1 MHVLYIMGQS
11 TGGLPHYTAELANA
25 VSAHADVT
33 VLKPTT
39 TSADDLFD
47 DDVDVIEAFAPLGV
61 SMPEIY
67 RFEVSPTRLLRGI
80 LSYNQLKDIGLLDPD
95 VIHDATG
102 LFPQVKLFS
111 KLHGIDTGQPFVV
124 TFHEVPMD
132 RFSLSRPPILVE
144 ELVDA
149 AIPAL
154 EIDRSVVHTA
164 NQKRAL
170 IKRGTP
176 EEEIDVIPHGAYS
189 IFGEHTDVDVDTEP
203 NTLLFFGNV
212 VPPKGIDTLVEAI
225 PLVEREIPD
234 VTLIIAGSG
243 KVPKRSKQIIT
254 EHRENF
260 EIHNYFIPNDQVGA
274 FFSRAEVVTLPYRD
288 QDGTKGHSGALS
300 AAYSFGK
307 PIVASTAGEFED
319 LVERSGCGRTVP
331 PEDPKRLARAIVSVL
346 SSEDQKAKMRE
357 NSLQMAERLSWDT
370 IAKQYID
377 VYRRVHEP
385 YLSPMTR

>member
-67 RFEVSPTRLLRGI
+67 RLEVNPLALARGI
-80 LSYNQLKDIGLLDPD
+80 LSYNQLEDVWRLEPD
-95 VIHDATG
+95 VIHDPTG
-102 LFPQVKLFS
+102 LFPQVRLFS
-111 KLHGIDTGQPFVV
+111 KFHGIDADYPFVV

-132 RFSLSRPPILVE
+132 RFSLSRPPILAE
-144 ELVDA
+144 ELVDT
-149 AIPAL
+149 AIPDL

-164 NQKRAL
+164 NQRRAL

-176 EEEIDVIPHGAYS
+176 SETIDIIPHGAYS
-189 IFGEHTDVDVDTEP
+189 IFGEHTNVDTEP
-203 NTLLFFGNV
+203 NTLLFFGNI
-212 VPPKGIDTLVEAI
+212 VPPKGFDTLVEAI
-225 PLVEREIPD
+225 PLVKREIPD
-234 VTLIIAGSG
+234 VKVIVAGSG
-243 KVPKRSKQIIT
+243 KVSKRSKKIISK
-254 EHRENF
+254 HRKNF
-260 EIHNYFIPNDQVGA
+260 EIHNYFVPNDRVGE
-274 FFSRAEVVTLPYRD
+274 FFARAEVVTLPYRD

-300 AAYSFGK
+300 AAFSFGK
-307 PIVASTAGEFED
+307 PIVASTAGEFPE
-319 LVERSGCGRTVP
+319 LVEHSGCGRTVP
-331 PEDPKRLARAIVSVL
+331 PEDPARLARAIVAVL
-346 SSEDQKAKMRE
+346 SSEREKGRMGE
-357 NSLQMAERLSWDT
+357 NSLQMASRLSWEN
-370 IAKQYID
+370 IAKEYMD

-385 YLSPMTR
+385 YLSSVTR